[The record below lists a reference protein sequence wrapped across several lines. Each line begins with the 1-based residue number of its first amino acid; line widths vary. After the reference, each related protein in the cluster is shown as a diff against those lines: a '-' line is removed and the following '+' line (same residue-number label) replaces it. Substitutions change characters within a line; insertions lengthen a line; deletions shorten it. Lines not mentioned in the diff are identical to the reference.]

1 MSDDQFDDHFDEFLR
16 EAAQDYRRPP
26 DTPRAAMW
34 ARIEAARREQPAPRA
49 VARVRRL
56 PRPIVWGIGMAAALV
71 IGVAIG
77 QYTTERRSSG
87 HTPAANQP
95 AAVATGPDGVQPA
108 GASSAPAGART
119 GQTVPNVAYRVAT
132 IEHLAHTEA
141 LLTTFRAD
149 ARSGRRD
156 PTVDGWARDL
166 LGTTRMLLDSP
177 AAQDPQLGKLLG
189 DLELVLAQIAALPS
203 THDRT
208 DVELIDDAVRQHA
221 VLTRLR
227 MAVPAGPIRAG
238 T

>member
-1 MSDDQFDDHFDEFLR
+1 MSDDQFDDQFDDRLR
-16 EAAQDYRRPP
+16 EAVQDYRRPP
-26 DTPRAAMW
+26 ETPREAMW
-34 ARIEAARREQPAPRA
+34 ARIEAARRERPAPRT
-49 VARVRRL
+49 VVRVHRL
-56 PRPIVWGIGMAAALV
+56 PRPITWGIGMAAVLV

-77 QYTTERRSSG
+77 QYTTERPSSG
-87 HTPAANQP
+87 HAPPANQP
-95 AAVATGPDGVQPA
+95 ATVATRPAGGQPA
-108 GASSAPAGART
+108 SASSAPAGAST
-119 GQTVPNVAYRVAT
+119 GQAEPNVAYRVAT

-149 ARSGRRD
+149 ARSGRTD

-203 THDRT
+203 THNRT
-208 DVELIDDAVRQHA
+208 DVDLIDDAVRQHA